1 MRPASQVQ
9 PGPWHQRH
17 QPLHERRRART
28 RRGKTRLPG
37 PNAVGCARGAAN
49 GGVKRDAAEL
59 ALELR
64 REREHSAVL
73 EVWADDLQADRQQAV
88 TAVDRHHRSGQAGAA
103 VGRPLADDV
112 DVDP

>member
-1 MRPASQVQ
+1 M
-9 PGPWHQRH
+9 
-17 QPLHERRRART
+17 
-28 RRGKTRLPG
+28 
-37 PNAVGCARGAAN
+37 GCARGAAN
-49 GGVKRDAAEL
+49 GGVTRDAAEL